1 MKLMLSNYQVVLG
14 DQKDFYVKFPG
25 PKESPFDGGFW
36 KVHVVLPQNYPYKS
50 PSIGFCNK
58 IYHPNIDQAS
68 GSVCLDVINQTWSP
82 MYDLV
87 NVFAVFLPQLLLY
100 PNPSDPL
107 NGEAAALLLSNP
119 KAYAA
124 RVQEFVKKYASV
136 EFNLDGD
143 EEEETNSSSSTMSS
157 TSTNEISTPSTS
169 RSTTRISTDS
179 ESSVSSDESNDG
191 MTTSAIS
198 SSIAIKTTRGKDMTD
213 DDLSGSS
220 GSGDRKEEEEQ
231 LSDMDDD
238 GLAAGGIGDSEIG
251 GEIGNFELDQV
262 NTEGELTDQME
273 F

>member
-25 PKESPFDGGFW
+25 PKESAFEGGFW

-136 EFNLDGD
+136 EFNLDSD
-143 EEEETNSSSSTMSS
+143 DDDSSLTCSSS
-157 TSTNEISTPSTS
+157 TSTTTSPSTTPPTETS
-169 RSTTRISTDS
+169 SPSSARSTTRISTDS
-179 ESSVSSDESNDG
+179 ESSDDNIEG
-191 MTTSAIS
+191 MTSSATS
-198 SSIAIKTTRGKDMTD
+198 SSIAIKNKRAKDMTD
-213 DDLSGSS
+213 DDFNGLE
-220 GSGDRKEEEEQ
+220 RKEEEEQ

-238 GLAAGGIGDSEIG
+238 NPGAGGMEDIEMG
-251 GEIGNFELDQV
+251 GEIGTFELDQMN
-262 NTEGELTDQME
+262 NTDGS
-273 F
+273 